1 MSNESKKRP
10 SWDDL
15 FMSMVDQAVERS
27 ACIHHPTGSIF
38 VDNDNHIIGFG
49 YSGPS
54 AGDFNCSEAR
64 YCLKVDGDPLTGEI
78 KRCNGAHAEMNAI
91 ANSGNTQRLKNST
104 LYCTI
109 YPCYDCMKMLN
120 NIGVR
125 RIVYKKEYRRI
136 IDGGH
141 GKEEREKEAV
151 ELAAKRGIIIEKYD
165 MLDEHKIKKAKE
177 SIEESNNHIKTKN
190 DSKIISSDKDR
201 F

>member
-1 MSNESKKRP
+1 MVNESKKRP

-15 FMSMVDQAVERS
+15 FMMMVDQAVLRS

-38 VDNDNHIIGFG
+38 VDDNHHIIGFG

-54 AGDFNCSEAR
+54 AGDFNCSDAG
-64 YCLKVDGDPLTGEI
+64 YCLKVDGDPMTGEI

-91 ANSGNTQRLKNST
+91 ANSGNTLRLKGST

-120 NIGVR
+120 NIGVK
-125 RIVYKKEYRRI
+125 RIVFKKEYRRI
-136 IDGGH
+136 IDGKQGA
-141 GKEEREKEAV
+141 KEEREQEAV
-151 ELAAKRGIIIEKYD
+151 DLAAKRGIIIEKYD
-165 MLDEHKIKKAKE
+165 SLDEHKIKKAKE
-177 SIEESNNHIKTKN
+177 SKIEGDK
-190 DSKIISSDKDR
+190 SSDKNTNDKER